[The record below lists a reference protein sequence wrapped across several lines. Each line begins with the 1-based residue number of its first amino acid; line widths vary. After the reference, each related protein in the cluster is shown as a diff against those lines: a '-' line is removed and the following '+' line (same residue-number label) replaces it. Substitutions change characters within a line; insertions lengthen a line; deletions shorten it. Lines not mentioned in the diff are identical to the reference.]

1 LKPPTNV
8 IIIHIAKIYLYI
20 KVAIKLLT
28 EAMKMEY
35 RIEHDSMGEVKVPAD
50 KYWAAQT
57 ERSHENFK
65 IGVGIE
71 VMPREITHAFGVL
84 KKAAAI
90 ANNKLKPEKMTDEKL
105 SAISQACD
113 EVMSGELNE
122 HFPLVVWQ
130 TGSGTQSNMNANE
143 VIANRGNEIAGAKI
157 LHPNDDINMSQSSN
171 DTFPTAMSIAAVLG
185 IEEKIFPAID
195 KLVSTLKRLEK
206 ENEGIVKSG
215 RTHLQDATPITF
227 SQEISGWRTSLEK
240 DRRLLEIALPELKEL
255 ALGGTAVGTGLNA
268 PAGFDV
274 EVAKAV
280 TQITGKEFITAPNKF
295 HALTSKDEIVF
306 AHGALKALACDLMKM
321 ANDVRWLASGPRV
334 GLGEIKIPEN
344 EPGSSIMPG
353 KVNPT
358 QCEAVTMV
366 AVQVMG
372 NDATIGFAAS
382 QGNFELNVFMPVI
395 IYNFT
400 QSVRLLSE
408 VMVSFNDNCAVGITA
423 NKEKMHS
430 NLHNSLMLV
439 TALNPYIGYENSAK
453 TAKKAFKDN
462 ISLKEA
468 CVELGFLTEEK
479 FDEVFHP
486 EQMV

>member
-1 LKPPTNV
+1 
-8 IIIHIAKIYLYI
+8 
-20 KVAIKLLT
+20 
-28 EAMKMEY
+28 MDY

-57 ERSHENFK
+57 QRSHENFE

-71 VMPREITHAFGVL
+71 TMPREIAHAFGIL

-90 ANNKLKPEKMTDEKL
+90 ANNRLKSDKMTDEKL
-105 SAISQACD
+105 NAISKACD
-113 EVMSGELNE
+113 EVIDGKLNE

-143 VIANRGNEIAGAKI
+143 VIANRGNEIAGKKI

-185 IEEKIFPAID
+185 LEDKVIPAID
-195 KLVSTLKRLEK
+195 ILTESFKKLEK

-227 SQEISGWRTSLEK
+227 SQEISGWRSSLEK
-240 DRRLLEIALPELKEL
+240 DRKLIEIALPELKEL

-268 PAGFDV
+268 PKGFDK

-280 TQITGKEFITAPNKF
+280 SKITGKDFVTAENKF

-306 AHGALKALACDLMKM
+306 AHGALKALACDLMKI
-321 ANDVRWLASGPRV
+321 ANDIRWLASGPRL
-334 GLGEIKIPEN
+334 GLGEITIPEN

-372 NDATIGFAAS
+372 NDAAIGFAAS
-382 QGNFELNVFMPVI
+382 QGNFELNVFMPVT
-395 IYNFT
+395 IYNFM

-408 VMVSFNDNCAVGITA
+408 AMISFNKNCVSGIKA
-423 NKEKMHS
+423 NKDKMDS

-439 TALNPYIGYENSAK
+439 TALNPYIGYENAAK
-453 TAKKAFKDN
+453 TAKYAYKNN

-468 CVELGFLTEEK
+468 CTTLGFLSEEK